1 MASRKDQLHSYQF
14 MMQRVV
20 SSVMV
25 HETDPEQ
32 TPLRRSVGAVF
43 GSVMI
48 AAIIAAVFGIVG
60 VLTNTGGSSWQSDG
74 SVVIERETG
83 AAFVYLD
90 GELQPVLNY
99 ASARLLAGSGST
111 PAAAAAGMRGG
122 RMGAA
127 ANTGEPFRV
136 AGKSLAGIPRK
147 PMVGIAGAPDSL
159 PPPDRAITAPWMSCT
174 HLGQDASGS
183 PSISTEVR
191 VGVEETERDS
201 LGNSALLV
209 RDNESGTRYLIWNNH
224 RYRFAGADPDRLL
237 RSIFGF
243 GNRIVDVGSAWLNAL
258 PAGPDLRDIGIDGHG
273 GETAAVPGHQI
284 GDLLHHPVGTGEQ
297 YYVVLREG
305 LAPITPLQ
313 MRIILGQHSTEPTP
327 VSASMAG
334 NVPVAD
340 VLNGQQ
346 GPTAPPTNPP
356 PVADIPDSEPV
367 SLCATTTGAGTRST
381 VSMTTGSLAGAEG
394 APTVGQSQSG
404 GVLADRIHVPPGQ
417 VAVVRAMPSDTAQGG
432 ALNVVTDEGVRYPVP
447 TDEELSSLGYDPN
460 TAVPMPAALVQ
471 RIPAGPT
478 LSSAAAGTPAT
489 PETH

>member
-60 VLTNTGGSSWQSDG
+60 VLTNTGGTSWQTEG

-90 GELQPVLNY
+90 DELQPVLNY
-99 ASARLLAGSGST
+99 ASARLLAGNNSN
-111 PAAAAAGMRGG
+111 PAQAAGGMG

-159 PPPDRAITAPWMSCT
+159 PPPDRAITAPWLSCT
-174 HLGQDASGS
+174 HLGQDSSGS
-183 PSISTEVR
+183 PSISTEVK
-191 VGVEETERDS
+191 VGAEESDRDA
-201 LGNSALLV
+201 LGQSALLV
-209 RDNESGTRYLIWNNH
+209 RDSDTGTRYLIWNNH

-258 PAGPDLRDIGIDGHG
+258 PAGPDLRDIGINNHG
-273 GETAAVPGHQI
+273 SDSAAVPGHQN

-297 YYVVLREG
+297 YYVVLHEG

-327 VSASMAG
+327 VSASMVG

-340 VLNGQQ
+340 VLNGAQ
-346 GPTAPPTNPP
+346 GPSAPPAEPP
-356 PVADIPDSEPV
+356 PVVDIPDSEPV
-367 SLCATTTGAGTRST
+367 SLCAMTANAGTRSI
-381 VSMTTGSLAGAEG
+381 VSMATGGQAGAEG
-394 APTVGQSQSG
+394 TPTVGQSQAG
-404 GVLADRIHVPPGQ
+404 GVLADRVHVPPGQ
-417 VAVVRAMPSDTAQGG
+417 VAIIRAMPSDSAQGG
-432 ALNVVTDEGVRYPVP
+432 SLNVVTDDGVRYPVP
-447 TDEELSSLGYDPN
+447 TDEELSSLGYNPT

-471 RIPAGPT
+471 RIPTGPT

-489 PETH
+489 PQTH